1 LRGNIKVF
9 SEAMAN
15 LIANGKKE
23 LSCGYRCRYEYSPG
37 VYNGQEYQYVQRDI
51 RGNHLA
57 LVENGRMGR
66 DVAVLDHLTF
76 TIDSKEFQKMAEEN
90 KEAEKSSMTL
100 EEVHKFL
107 EEVMPKLAKIQEL
120 TGKQS
125 EEEIDCDGEEKDD
138 TVYDDVE
145 EKEDDDMSKDVKD
158 ESSEETEKK
167 DGDTGMDA
175 AAIAKL
181 VQKNIAK
188 KSKLYEKLSAQVG
201 AFDHSDMDLDKLA
214 KYGCKKLGLE
224 VDRED
229 RVVFLDAYLSGK
241 GASKEV
247 AMDMATTRKGN
258 FVQRYLKKGN

>member
-1 LRGNIKVF
+1 
-9 SEAMAN
+9 
-15 LIANGKKE
+15 
-23 LSCGYRCRYEYSPG
+23 
-37 VYNGQEYQYVQRDI
+37 
-51 RGNHLA
+51 
-57 LVENGRMGR
+57 MGP

-125 EEEIDCDGEEKDD
+125 EEEVDCDGEEKDD

-145 EKEDDDMSKDVKD
+145 EKEDDEVNKAVKD
-158 ESSEETEKK
+158 ESSEETMKK

-181 VQKNIAK
+181 VQKI
-188 KSKLYEKLSAQVG
+188 S
-201 AFDHSDMDLDKLA
+201 
-214 KYGCKKLGLE
+214 
-224 VDRED
+224 
-229 RVVFLDAYLSGK
+229 
-241 GASKEV
+241 
-247 AMDMATTRKGN
+247 
-258 FVQRYLKKGN
+258 LKI